1 VHLNTKNTIKSV
13 ANATE
18 LATSIIHKLMGN
30 EISNSI
36 NGSIINRTALA
47 DIVSLRIQSR
57 FSKFTK
63 NYGA

>member
-1 VHLNTKNTIKSV
+1 
-13 ANATE
+13 
-18 LATSIIHKLMGN
+18 MGN